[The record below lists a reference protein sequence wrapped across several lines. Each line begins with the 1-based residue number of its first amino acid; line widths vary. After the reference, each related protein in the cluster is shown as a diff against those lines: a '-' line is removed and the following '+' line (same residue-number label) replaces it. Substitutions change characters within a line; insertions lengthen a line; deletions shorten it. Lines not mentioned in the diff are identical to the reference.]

1 MSTPI
6 RVVGTLL
13 LVLCLLATGCMRAKL
28 EREWRRP
35 WSWQTS
41 VVEDAIWTVETAALE
56 TAKVIGGIALAIVTF
71 GLLNPLDDGGDD
83 DEEDDGGGAHGG
95 YVPNTAPTYG
105 SPPPP
110 PSSTGRRVQ
119 GTRRQR

>member
-56 TAKVIGGIALAIVTF
+56 TAKVIGGMALAIVTF
-71 GLLNPLDDGGDD
+71 GLLNPFDDEGD
-83 DEEDDGGGAHGG
+83 DEEDDGDGAYGG

-110 PSSTGRRVQ
+110 PSSNGRRVQ